1 MYIICCHSL
10 CVPLFFSQDYQ
21 RVPLLNFSEK
31 YLGES
36 LGSGVTGSHC
46 WLASF
51 FAISMRIGGFDVP
64 QQVTNCEVFC
74 EMSMIGHDVGIWWY
88 LMVFVL
94 CTLYIKTRSS
104 FWHQRGAGNTSRPGI
119 WDRGCQ
125 RSHLSSFA
133 RAWATHGIGSRMG
146 EAVWICIVVLTQ
158 TVPFVH
164 TLPRLWIWCNQ
175 PRQEASYFLKY
186 GSMRMKHT
194 SDGQKRCCFCGICWR
209 FCPL

>member
-10 CVPLFFSQDYQ
+10 CVLLFFSQDYQ

-74 EMSMIGHDVGIWWY
+74 EMSRIGHDVGIWWY
-88 LMVFVL
+88 LMVFD
-94 CTLYIKTRSS
+94 
-104 FWHQRGAGNTSRPGI
+104 GI
-119 WDRGCQ
+119 WWYLYFVHQNKIFILASTWGWEPKSPWDLRPRLSTFSPLFVCTRLGDSWDWFSHGGSRVDLHRCVNTDSSL
-125 RSHLSSFA
+125 RSHV
-133 RAWATHGIGSRMG
+133 TT
-146 EAVWICIVVLTQ
+146 AV
-158 TVPFVH
+158 
-164 TLPRLWIWCNQ
+164 NMMQ
-175 PRQEASYFLKY
+175 P
-186 GSMRMKHT
+186 T
-194 SDGQKRCCFCGICWR
+194 
-209 FCPL
+209 

>member
-10 CVPLFFSQDYQ
+10 CVLLFFSQDYQ

-74 EMSMIGHDVGIWWY
+74 EMSRIGHDVGIWWY

-94 CTLYIKTRSS
+94 CTSKQDHH
-104 FWHQRGAGNTSRPGI
+104 FGI
-119 WDRGCQ
+119 NVGLGTQ
-125 RSHLSSFA
+125 VAL
-133 RAWATHGIGSRMG
+133 GSET
-146 EAVWICIVVLTQ
+146 EAVNVLTS
-158 TVPFVH
+158 
-164 TLPRLWIWCNQ
+164 LRLHAPGRLMGLVLAWGKPC
-175 PRQEASYFLKY
+175 
-186 GSMRMKHT
+186 GSALL
-194 SDGQKRCCFCGICWR
+194 C
-209 FCPL
+209 